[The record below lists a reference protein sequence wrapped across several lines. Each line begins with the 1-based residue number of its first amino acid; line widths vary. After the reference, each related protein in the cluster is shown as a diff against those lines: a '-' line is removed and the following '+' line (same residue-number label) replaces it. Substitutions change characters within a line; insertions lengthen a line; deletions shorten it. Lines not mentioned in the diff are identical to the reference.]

1 MPLAYLQCVDTLPIA
16 SKHAKGLHKQM
27 KITNFVVNY
36 QNSKKVSNNPF
47 ISFKENHPV
56 LTNFVLVMV
65 TLVACLYACY
75 ISLDIFTDHG
85 NQTKVP
91 DVRWKLIDQAID
103 ILEDAGLNYTIDSIY
118 NEDYAPGVVTDQSPN
133 AGSSVKF
140 ARPILLT
147 MNCLYPPQV
156 EIPKDITDMAGTD
169 GVTTLKTLGFRHVTT
184 DTVPS
189 EMQGLII
196 EVRVNG
202 RSVEGGT
209 KAALNSKIVV
219 SIGDGSVD
227 AIEFDPLGSQRDSLI
242 KQKIK
247 SGEFQIITD
256 SLGNTRLVPRSKR

>member
-1 MPLAYLQCVDTLPIA
+1 MYCTSERKSLTLSLTLIN
-16 SKHAKGLHKQM
+16 
-27 KITNFVVNY
+27 I
-36 QNSKKVSNNPF
+36 KKVSNNPF

-56 LTNFVLVMV
+56 LANFVLVV
-65 TLVACLYACY
+65 ITLVAFLYACY

-85 NQTKVP
+85 NQTQVP

-118 NEDYAPGVVTDQSPN
+118 NEDYAPGVVTDQSPIP
-133 AGSSVKF
+133 GSSVKF

-156 EIPKDITDMAGTD
+156 AIPKDITEMAGSD
-169 GVTTLKTLGFRHVTT
+169 GVTTLKTLGFKHVTT

-196 EVRVNG
+196 GVKVNG
-202 RSVEGGT
+202 RPVAGGT
-209 KAALNSKIVV
+209 KAALNAKIVV
-219 SIGDGSVD
+219 SIGDGSID
-227 AIEFDPLGSQRDSLI
+227 AIEFDPLGNQRDTLI

-247 SGEFQIITD
+247 SGEFQVVTD
-256 SLGNTRLVPRSKR
+256 SLGNSRLIPRSKR

>member
-1 MPLAYLQCVDTLPIA
+1 MSD
-16 SKHAKGLHKQM
+16 
-27 KITNFVVNY
+27 
-36 QNSKKVSNNPF
+36 NPF
-47 ISFKENHPV
+47 VRFKADHPV
-56 LTNFVLVMV
+56 LTNFALVIV
-65 TLVACLYACY
+65 TLIACLYAGY

-85 NQTKVP
+85 NETKVP
-91 DVRWKLIDQAID
+91 DVRWKLIDQAIEMLD
-103 ILEDAGLNYTIDSIY
+103 DAGLTYTIDSIY

-169 GVTTLKTLGFRHVTT
+169 GVTTLKTLGFKHVTT

-196 EVRVNG
+196 SVKVNG
-202 RSVEGGT
+202 RTVAGGT
-209 KAALNSKIVV
+209 KAALNSKIVI
-219 SIGDGSVD
+219 SIGDGSVET
-227 AIEFDPLGSQRDSLI
+227 IEFDPLGSERDTII

-247 SGEFQIITD
+247 SGELQVVTD
-256 SLGNTRLVPRSKR
+256 SLGNSRLVPRSKR

>member
-1 MPLAYLQCVDTLPIA
+1 M
-16 SKHAKGLHKQM
+16 SK
-27 KITNFVVNY
+27 
-36 QNSKKVSNNPF
+36 NPF
-47 ISFKENHPV
+47 ISFKEKHPV
-56 LTNFVLVMV
+56 LANFLLVII
-65 TLVACLYACY
+65 TLIACLYAGY

-103 ILEDAGLNYTIDSIY
+103 ILEDAGLSYTIDSIY

-133 AGSSVKF
+133 AGSSVKL

-189 EMQGLII
+189 EMQGLIMA
-196 EVRVNG
+196 VKVNG
-202 RSVEGGT
+202 RTVAAGT

-219 SIGDGSVD
+219 SIGDGSIETV
-227 AIEFDPLGSQRDSLI
+227 EFDPLGSERDTII
-242 KQKIK
+242 KEKIK
-247 SGEFQIITD
+247 SGEFEVIVD
-256 SLGNTRLVPRSKR
+256 SLGNKRLVPRSKR